1 MGGRWLKR
9 NKNWIK
15 AEPVKKEVVEDDCA
29 YGVPFIPIRCPKC
42 NSKEVRC
49 YVSRP
54 PIRYHVCKECGK
66 KFKSVEV

>member
-1 MGGRWLKR
+1 MKR

-15 AEPVKKEVVEDDCA
+15 EEPVKITEPVDDSE

-42 NSKEVRC
+42 NSKDVRC

-54 PIRYHVCKECGK
+54 PIRYHVCKTCEK